1 MVKLRTGR
9 SEFDP
14 CKFVV
19 SLYIQEFL
27 LQFIPVCHSV
37 QINVNQDNTST
48 LIRLSPGKSEASWSL
63 ACCAT
68 LPLNHF
74 LFVVKRRY

>member
-1 MVKLRTGR
+1 MVKLRTSR

-19 SLYIQEFL
+19 SLYMKEFL

-37 QINVNQDNTST
+37 QINGNQDNTST
-48 LIRLSPGKSEASWSL
+48 LTGLSPGKRL
-63 ACCAT
+63 G
-68 LPLNHF
+68 
-74 LFVVKRRY
+74 Y